1 MLEILICKCSRTLAK
16 CRASAPCER
25 CVATKGSRTAV
36 ERGRGEGESIG
47 WIDFTFRFEFQIFYC
62 RQLSKGVAG
71 SAFLLLV
78 ISGPKSFK
86 FASFFWTTRKYSIL
100 LRTAV
105 WIDNRKYFR
114 TGRRGDLMWW
124 LQMPE
129 PDVVANPKIS
139 TNDVTPLKTSI
150 GTAWQK
156 ISTWMRYKLSEL
168 LG

>member
-114 TGRRGDLMWW
+114 TGRRGGGL
-124 LQMPE
+124 
-129 PDVVANPKIS
+129 DVMA
-139 TNDVTPLKTSI
+139 TNAR
-150 GTAWQK
+150 AWCGCESKNLDQWCDAAK
-156 ISTWMRYKLSEL
+156 NLNWHCLAKNIYLDAI
-168 LG
+168 